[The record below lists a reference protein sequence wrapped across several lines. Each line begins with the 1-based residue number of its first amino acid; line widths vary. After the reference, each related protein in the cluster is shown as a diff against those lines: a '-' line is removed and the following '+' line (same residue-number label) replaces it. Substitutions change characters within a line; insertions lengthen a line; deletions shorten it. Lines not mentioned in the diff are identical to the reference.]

1 MVVGGCGLFWV
12 VMGGCG
18 WLWVVADGC
27 GWLWVVA
34 FFSITHLHYQ
44 QVKVTVAVHY
54 FQKHQRCSVK
64 RGVLEKLANFIG
76 KHLCWS
82 LFIIKLQ
89 AFGPSTLLKRNSN
102 IYFEEDLRMTASI
115 FSL

>member
-1 MVVGGCGLFWV
+1 MVLGGCGLFWV
-12 VMGGCG
+12 VVG
-18 WLWVVADGC
+18 GC

-54 FQKHQRCSVK
+54 FQKDQRCSVK